1 MRVGATVE
9 FECGDS
15 GQIVQGMITDLDLGN
30 LSRCTNYWVLSQ
42 GNYYLLKATDF
53 HTINHPE
60 GVK

>member
-1 MRVGATVE
+1 
-9 FECGDS
+9 
-15 GQIVQGMITDLDLGN
+15 MITDLDLGN

-53 HTINHPE
+53 HTIKHPE